1 MRSKTPKS
9 TGTRRMIELGYRPL
23 QIWLAPEMRA
33 MLHQAAEEEQLPDAA
48 YAKEI
53 ITDHLI
59 AGSLEPRQ

>member
-1 MRSKTPKS
+1 
-9 TGTRRMIELGYRPL
+9 MIELGYRPL